1 MGSVRYNNL
10 YIYIYIY
17 REREREREIGS
28 SYIKSYT
35 FFKSLDLNR
44 SNSKKKTFVN
54 ANILIDLIYY
64 PLFNIFHTYLLHT
77 FFLSPLHLSLS
88 LSLFARFSLYLLHS
102 FSSST
107 AKPLA
112 GKKKVTTCLTLINN
126 KTIIMSFCCY
136 V

>member
-1 MGSVRYNNL
+1 MLYKNRERDMGS
-10 YIYIYIY
+10 
-17 REREREREIGS
+17 
-28 SYIKSYT
+28 SYT
-35 FFKSLDLNR
+35 FFKALDLNR
-44 SNSKKKTFVN
+44 SNSKKKTFIN

-77 FFLSPLHLSLS
+77 FSLSLS

-112 GKKKVTTCLTLINN
+112 GKKKSQPT
-126 KTIIMSFCCY
+126 
-136 V
+136 